1 MIGTLTRLA
10 CGVGGLLLA
19 AWPLSEAAAAGHGG
33 GHGGFHGGHF
43 HGHGGV
49 AFGFGFGFGCCW
61 GGPFGYYPPYYYAGY
76 PYPAYP
82 GYPGYAAPVNYV
94 SQASAAAYA
103 PAQAAAS
110 GDCREYRTQVVIDGQ
125 QQIAVGLACRQPD
138 GSWRLAGH

>member
-19 AWPLSEAAAAGHGG
+19 AWPLSPATAHGHGG

-49 AFGFGFGFGCCW
+49 AVGFGFGFGCCW

-82 GYPGYAAPVNYV
+82 AYAQPVSYV
-94 SQASAAAYA
+94 SQASAPAYA
-103 PAQAAAS
+103 SGAAAPTGG
-110 GDCREYRTQVVIDGQ
+110 GDCREYQTQIMIGGQ
-125 QQIAVGLACRQPD
+125 PQIAVGLACRQPD
-138 GSWRLAGH
+138 GTWRLAGH